1 MFAHEEE
8 EAALLDAQLVLR
20 ALNHP
25 RARTRHSG
33 AVLTLCPFHGEK
45 TPSFVYRPWS
55 RRWVCYGCHKSGVLS
70 EPAPAEKIS
79 PDQLAFDFV
88 R

>member
-1 MFAHEEE
+1 MFAYVEEE
-8 EAALLDAQLVLR
+8 DALLDAQLVLR
-20 ALNHP
+20 ALGHP

-33 AVLTLCPFHGEK
+33 AVLTLCPFHDEK

-55 RRWVCYGCHKSGVLS
+55 RRWVCYGCQKSGVLS
-70 EPAPAEKIS
+70 EPEPTEKIS
-79 PDQLAFDFV
+79 PNQLALPFV